1 MSLSSGFLAGFDLD
15 KPVPSQ
21 ADFGLLVGLS
31 QQHVSRLV
39 AAGVLVEG
47 ASLREWVRAYTQ
59 RLRDTA
65 ADRARQSSPEL
76 QRERLGLLRARA
88 EGLRMRNAERMAQ
101 LAPVAVMDALLI
113 KTGARIAPILAAI
126 APRLRAELPHL
137 QHNPA
142 AYAAIAQT
150 VAKAV
155 AVARDMR
162 REAVDS
168 GDDDNEPAG
177 SDLEFPRDEP

>member
-15 KPVPSQ
+15 KPAPSQ
-21 ADFGLLVGLS
+21 ADFGVLVGLS

-47 ASLREWVRAYTQ
+47 ASLREWIRAYTQ

-76 QRERLGLLRARA
+76 QFERRQLLRARI
-88 EGLRMRNAERMAQ
+88 EGLRMHNDARRAE
-101 LAPVAVMDALLI
+101 LAPVAVMAALLE
-113 KTGARIAPILAAI
+113 KTGARIAPILGAI
-126 APRLRAELPHL
+126 PPALRAQLPVL
-137 QHNPA
+137 QSESA
-142 AYAAIAQT
+142 CYAAIEAT

-155 AVARDMR
+155 GAVRGMR
-162 REAVDS
+162 LADDDDG
-168 GDDDNEPAG
+168 GDDGEAAD
-177 SDLEFPRDEP
+177 D

>member
-1 MSLSSGFLAGFDLD
+1 MPLSSGFLAGFDLD
-15 KPVPSQ
+15 KPAPSQ

-88 EGLRMRNAERMAQ
+88 EGLRMRNAERIAE
-101 LAPVAVMDALLI
+101 LAPVAVMDALLV
-113 KTGARIAPILAAI
+113 KTGARIAPILGAI
-126 APRLRAELPHL
+126 PPALRAQLPVL
-137 QHNPA
+137 QSESA
-142 AYAAIAQT
+142 CYAAIEAT

-155 AVARDMR
+155 GAVQGMR
-162 REAVDS
+162 LADDGDGVDDGEAA
-168 GDDDNEPAG
+168 DD
-177 SDLEFPRDEP
+177 